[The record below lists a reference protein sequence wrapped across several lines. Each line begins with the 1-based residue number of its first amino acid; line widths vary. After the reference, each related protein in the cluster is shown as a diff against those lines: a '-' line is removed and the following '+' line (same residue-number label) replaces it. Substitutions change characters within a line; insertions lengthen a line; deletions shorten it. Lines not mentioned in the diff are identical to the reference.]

1 MISVNDMSFFWS
13 KAALILKQVTGN
25 VRILVVNPKDEED
38 KRNAGPENDSS
49 GIENARNKTPEHS
62 SSDKSNTA
70 GIAHANEKSTLL
82 SPDQTIS
89 IWILLYD
96 FAFDFWEKCT

>member
-1 MISVNDMSFFWS
+1 M
-13 KAALILKQVTGN
+13 
-25 VRILVVNPKDEED
+25 VNPKDEED

-62 SSDKSNTA
+62 SSDKSNTV
-70 GIAHANEKSTLL
+70 GIAHANEKSSTLL

-89 IWILLYD
+89 I
-96 FAFDFWEKCT
+96 